1 MTLMRSVRVSG
12 RLCAPWA
19 GSVAAAAALAL
30 GAIPA
35 ARAAAA
41 AAAGGAS
48 AVPQAVVRAAEAN
61 ITQAVLEAPIRF
73 LSSDLLEGRG
83 PGTRADEITRLYLQT
98 RLEGLGYRPAFA
110 NGEWQQP
117 FAIVGIQSQ
126 FPRSWSFKGRSGSVD
141 LSWRDDYI
149 AASGLQQP
157 SVSVSDAELVFV
169 GYGIQAPEYH
179 WDDFKGMNL
188 TGKILVM
195 MNNDPDWDPNLFA
208 GKRRLYYGRWTYKYE
223 SAARQGAAGAIII
236 HTTPSAGY
244 PWQVVQSSWGGEQ
257 FELPPGDEARLRI
270 KAWATES
277 AVRRLMSSS
286 GYDLDKLIAAARSR
300 SFKPVP
306 LGIRT
311 SIAFTNTLSR
321 VETANVG
328 GVLPG
333 SDPKLK
339 DEVLILS
346 AHHDHFGIGAP
357 DASGDRIYHGAV
369 DNASGCAQV
378 LAIAR
383 AFAALPERP
392 RRSVLALFVA
402 GEERGLLGSGYYAEH
417 PSFAAGRIAANINID
432 GGNIFG
438 RTRDVTLI
446 SMGKSSL
453 DQVAEAV
460 ARYQGRVVKPDQ
472 FPDRGYYYRS
482 DQFSFAKIGVPALF
496 FDDGTDFVGRPAEWG
511 RQQIEEWELKKYHQP
526 SDKLDGTWS
535 FDGMI
540 QDAQLDMMSGWII
553 AQAQAMPTWKP
564 GDEFEAARKRAL
576 AALSGGR

>member
-1 MTLMRSVRVSG
+1 MAV
-12 RLCAPWA
+12 
-19 GSVAAAAALAL
+19 
-30 GAIPA
+30 PA